1 MNESL
6 NPWLILKKLA
16 MWAKQW
22 QICTANICKAIA
34 NSGISLHTYYKILH
48 LNLPPCVP
56 VLPAGPGATLA
67 LTASIQCKWGPGPQ
81 VK

>member
-1 MNESL
+1 MNASL

-16 MWAKQW
+16 MWAKQG
-22 QICTANICKAIA
+22 QIYTANICKAIA
-34 NSGISLHTYYKILH
+34 NSGISLHTYPKILH
-48 LNLPPCVP
+48 LSLPPCVP

-67 LTASIQCKWGPGPQ
+67 LLSSIQCKWGPDSQ